1 MSTWATLLGGASG
14 GLRERSG
21 GGGGDTTREV
31 CLLSLGFLFL
41 FVCALPPPPV
51 VLFLFC
57 LFVFKDGVSLCSSGY
72 SEIILRPAW
81 PRTQRPSVVLGL
93 KARAITSGC

>member
-21 GGGGDTTREV
+21 GGGDPGSLSSV
-31 CLLSLGFLFL
+31 FGVFVSICLRS
-41 FVCALPPPPV
+41 PPV

-57 LFVFKDGVSLCSSGY
+57 LFVFKDGISLCSPGY